1 METFRIQTA
10 VIGAGVVGLA
20 IARALAR
27 QGHKV
32 MIFEAR
38 DAFGEVASAR
48 NSEVI
53 HAGMYYTPG
62 SLRARLCVEGKHQL
76 YDYCTARGVGH
87 KRIGKLIVAADEDE
101 IQALT
106 PILERGATNG
116 VADLELIDGTEAM
129 RREPALKAAAAIYSP
144 STGIIDSHGLMLA
157 ILGDAEA
164 AGAQLVCRSPLSG
177 GEILPDGTTELTFH
191 QDNETVRILATNV
204 INSAGL
210 GAQEAAQAIQGYPTA
225 HIPKRFM
232 SKGQYFAL
240 TGPSPFS
247 TLIYPTPHA
256 AALGIHLTLDLVGQ
270 ARFGPDHQWVS
281 EENYDVDPRAADQI
295 YQVVRRYYPDLKDGS
310 LHPDYAGIRCKT
322 QGPGDPPQDW
332 RILGPESHGIANH
345 IHLFGIESPALTS
358 CLAIADHVTLMLR

>member
-32 MIFEAR
+32 MLFEAR

-62 SLRARLCVEGKHQL
+62 SLRARLCVEGKRQL
-76 YDYCTARGVGH
+76 YDYCAARGVGH

-101 IQALT
+101 IQALG
-106 PILERGATNG
+106 PIMERGAANG
-116 VADLELIDGTEAM
+116 LGDLELIDGPEAM
-129 RREPALKAAAAIYSP
+129 RREPALNAAAAIYSP

-164 AGAQLVCRSPLSG
+164 AGTQLVCRSPLTG
-177 GEILPDGTTELTFH
+177 GAIRPDDTTELRFD
-191 QDNETVRILATNV
+191 QGNETIRILATNV

-210 GAQEAAQAIQGYPTA
+210 GAQEVAQAIQGYPPA

-240 TGPSPFS
+240 TGASPFS

-256 AALGIHLTLDLVGQ
+256 AALGIHLTLDLAGR

-281 EENYDVDPRAADQI
+281 EENYDVDPKAAEQI
-295 YQVVRRYYPDLKDGS
+295 YQVVRRYYPGLKDGS

-322 QGPGDPPQDW
+322 QGPDDAPQDW
-332 RILGPESHGIANH
+332 CILGPETHGTANH
-345 IHLFGIESPALTS
+345 IHLFGMESPALTS
-358 CLAIADHVTLMLR
+358 CLAIADHVTSMLR